1 MTLLLDTDV
10 LSRLRRL
17 DRAPPKFGSW
27 AATMQLD
34 TAYVSAITLMEME
47 DGILSVERRDPGF
60 ARQLR
65 HWQNEVLTE
74 FASRIIAVDAVVAM
88 RLSRLKTVRSIA
100 VADGLIA
107 ATALEHDLLLVAH
120 NIRYFSGYGL
130 KLLDPLAP

>member
-1 MTLLLDTDV
+1 
-10 LSRLRRL
+10 
-17 DRAPPKFGSW
+17 
-27 AATMQLD
+27 MQLD

-107 ATALEHDLLLVAH
+107 ATALEHDLLLVTH
-120 NIRYFSGYGL
+120 NIRHFSGYGL